1 MAQGFWFGP
10 WLCLERCGDD
20 AKDIAYQ
27 INQLSLN
34 RSRFTSALY
43 ELYNLGPNSTLVT
56 NNLTDV
62 TESIITLG
70 LESWP
75 MISSYPYPPHF
86 LNWMREL
93 FAAPTPFINA
103 CIAAAK
109 ARHFT
114 GFNVDW
120 EPPSGANATQPTKE
134 DAAAYAAFLDTF
146 ATALHAEG
154 ILLSVD
160 VAGWSEI
167 WDLKAI
173 GLTGVDRV
181 MYMGTYTK
189 PDDVWLQQLALAMGS
204 IPASKLVIGLETDNM
219 VNATGVALRF
229 AALKKA
235 KVSAVGVWRA
245 GIPTEWWG
253 EVDAWEAQVGSAA

>member
-1 MAQGFWFGP
+1 M
-10 WLCLERCGDD
+10 
-20 AKDIAYQ
+20 
-27 INQLSLN
+27 N

-43 ELYNLGPNSTLVT
+43 ELYNLGPNSTLVA

-62 TESIITLG
+62 TPSIISLG

-86 LNWMREL
+86 LDWMREL
-93 FAAPTPFINA
+93 FANPTPFISA

-109 ARHFT
+109 SRHFT

-120 EPPSGANATQPTKE
+120 EPPSGKNATKATKE

-173 GLTGVDRV
+173 GATSVDRV

-189 PDDVWLQQLALAMGS
+189 PDDVWLQQLALAMGD
-204 IPASKLVIGLETDNM
+204 IPAGKLVIGLESDNN
-219 VNATGVALRF
+219 VNATGLALRF

-235 KVSAVGVWRA
+235 QVKAVGVWRA
-245 GIPTEWWG
+245 GIPDEWWG
-253 EVDAWEAQVGSAA
+253 EVDDWEASVGGSAA